1 MGEYSIRGLLL
12 EKRKIYK
19 CSYEKKLGEIYTGEI
34 HGFAKMHKVEYI
46 VPLGLLLDHVVFYKN
61 RDNRDLIRLCSKVS
75 HDRLRIMLETLE
87 LY

>member
-19 CSYEKKLGEIYTGEI
+19 CSYEKKLGEIYAGEI

-46 VPLGLLLDHVVFYKN
+46 VPLRLLLDHVVFYK
-61 RDNRDLIRLCSKVS
+61 IG
-75 HDRLRIMLETLE
+75 IIEI
-87 LY
+87 